1 MSSEANNHQSR
12 RKPMTKKQREA
23 IRRKKR
29 QKRIILLVIEILVLI
44 ILAGVLF
51 MVSKLSRGERRYF
64 RRIPGDYEE
73 LYYHCLI
80 WSGQPL

>member
-29 QKRIILLVIEILVLI
+29 QKRIHIV
-44 ILAGVLF
+44 GN
-51 MVSKLSRGERRYF
+51 
-64 RRIPGDYEE
+64 
-73 LYYHCLI
+73 
-80 WSGQPL
+80 